1 MEEIKEKHIQDSLE
15 PISIKSTE
23 IILEQMKRCVCKIH
37 IGGIKGSGFFTKI
50 PYKKGLLSVLITNN
64 HVLGENDIA
73 NNKII
78 SISLNNEAIF
88 KKINIDSKRKRY
100 TNEILDITIIEVKE
114 GEDKIKDFLILDDQ
128 IIDKYNLADN
138 QDINFYND
146 IYKNESIYLLNYFN
160 GKEIFASYGLL
171 KNIEQ
176 NKIIH
181 KCNTDAGSS
190 GSPILLLN
198 NNKVIGVHYGCPKHN
213 FNFNFGS
220 LLIKPII
227 DFQNLSNGIMVIK

>member
-1 MEEIKEKHIQDSLE
+1 MSMEEIKEKHTQDSLE

-88 KKINIDSKRKRY
+88 KK
-100 TNEILDITIIEVKE
+100 
-114 GEDKIKDFLILDDQ
+114 
-128 IIDKYNLADN
+128 
-138 QDINFYND
+138 
-146 IYKNESIYLLNYFN
+146 
-160 GKEIFASYGLL
+160 
-171 KNIEQ
+171 
-176 NKIIH
+176 
-181 KCNTDAGSS
+181 
-190 GSPILLLN
+190 
-198 NNKVIGVHYGCPKHN
+198 
-213 FNFNFGS
+213 
-220 LLIKPII
+220 
-227 DFQNLSNGIMVIK
+227 